1 MDAWEGAVGRRK
13 DGGIEMVSKLPWQ
26 SGVVLGVAGYAAMRY
41 GLGWF
46 MTTFGGPTGQALG
59 TSLADGAYAPAAW
72 LMLIACWL
80 AALVSF
86 LDSRRRQRLMASQT
100 GLRSLS
106 AMDWR
111 EFEMLVGEAFRRAGY
126 KVQEIGLG
134 GDDSGVDL
142 ILQKDGT
149 TTLVQCKQ
157 WRTKL
162 VDVRVVRE
170 MYGLLMHHRAD
181 AVKIVAIGH
190 YTDDAQRFVHGKP
203 IELISGEA
211 LLAMVRECQATAR
224 LHKQA

>member
-1 MDAWEGAVGRRK
+1 MGRRK